1 MSQRRP
7 KTPIHHEVGI
17 PEIKQAASALP
28 PDKQMYFLGYV
39 TAIADMTS
47 PQPQTQPAAQDVKS

>member
-1 MSQRRP
+1 MA
-7 KTPIHHEVGI
+7 TPYTTLAE
-17 PEIKQAASALP
+17 EIKQAASALP

-47 PQPQTQPAAQDVKS
+47 PQPQTQPAQQDVKS